1 MFSTAGITYLIRYF
15 VSITPLLSFFL
26 SKNVLGVAEPNEVVT
41 NPTIE
46 QYTLFS
52 YAVVETLIYHPVVD
66 PVPRY

>member
-1 MFSTAGITYLIRYF
+1 MFSTAGITYLTRYF

-26 SKNVLGVAEPNEVVT
+26 SKNVLGVAEPNEVVP

-46 QYTLFS
+46 DYTLFS
-52 YAVVETLIYHPVVD
+52 DAAVETLIYHPVVD